1 MAATPAKFSLFK
13 RSNGFYYVVYD
24 QDDRRRWKSTG
35 AKTRSEALRA
45 LADLGTVLRPSHRT
59 LRYAQFVEEFMSYA
73 NVHNAARTVALF
85 RNVLNGFNRVV
96 KNTLIT
102 DITAVHID
110 RYKTIRL
117 REVKPVSV
125 NVELRMLK
133 SAFSTALRW
142 KMVKE
147 NPCKGVPFAHV
158 PEQLSVFLTPKDFE
172 KLIHVIAEI
181 WFRELVVFAV
191 LTGLRRAEIVNLRWV
206 DVDMERGVIHI
217 QSSPRFK
224 TKQGKQR
231 TIPLN
236 STALE
241 LLRAKRKRQ
250 AGEYVFTLDGNGRI
264 SCDWVSHLF
273 KRYVRKANLADDR
286 VHFHS
291 VRHSFASWLVQ
302 GGATLYEVQKLLGHS
317 SSKVTEI
324 YSHLQPEQ
332 MHATVN
338 RIVIS
343 MN

>member
-1 MAATPAKFSLFK
+1 MSVSSPRFSLYK
-13 RSNGFYYVVYD
+13 RSNRIYYIGYY
-24 QDDRRRWKSTG
+24 QNGRRRWKSTG
-35 AKTRSEALRA
+35 GTTRSEALKA
-45 LADLGTVLRPSHRT
+45 LSDFKGLIEPAHRT
-59 LRYAQFVEEFMSYA
+59 INYPQFQTEFMTYA
-73 NVHNAARTVALF
+73 GVHNAKRTVDLF
-85 RNVLNGFNRVV
+85 RNVLKGFKRVV
-96 KNTLIT
+96 RNSLIT

-110 RYKTIRL
+110 RYKTMRL
-117 REVKPVSV
+117 QEVKPVSV
-125 NVELRMLK
+125 NIELRMLK
-133 SAFSTALRW
+133 SAFGTALRW
-142 KMVKE
+142 KMIVE
-147 NPCKGVPFAHV
+147 NPCKGVPFAQL
-158 PEQLSVFLTPKDFE
+158 PEQSPIFLTPKDFE
-172 KLIHVIAEI
+172 KLIRKIPEI

-206 DVDMERGVIHI
+206 DVDMDRGVINI

-224 TKQGKQR
+224 TKQGKRR

-236 STALE
+236 STGHE
-241 LLRAKRKRQ
+241 LLRTKRERQ
-250 AGEYVFTLDGNGRI
+250 AGEYVFTLDGGRI
-264 SCDWVSHLF
+264 SGDWVSHLF
-273 KRYVRKANLADDR
+273 KRYVRKAELTDDR

-338 RIVIS
+338 RIVVS

>member
-1 MAATPAKFSLFK
+1 M
-13 RSNGFYYVVYD
+13 R
-24 QDDRRRWKSTG
+24 
-35 AKTRSEALRA
+35 LRA
-45 LADLGTVLRPSHRT
+45 
-59 LRYAQFVEEFMSYA
+59 
-73 NVHNAARTVALF
+73 
-85 RNVLNGFNRVV
+85 
-96 KNTLIT
+96 
-102 DITAVHID
+102 
-110 RYKTIRL
+110 
-117 REVKPVSV
+117 VKPVSV

-142 KMVKE
+142 KMIKE

-158 PEQLSVFLTPKDFE
+158 PEQLPIFLTPKDFE

-206 DVDMERGVIHI
+206 DVDMERRVIHI

-224 TKQGKQR
+224 TKQGKQH

-241 LLRAKRKRQ
+241 LLRAKRGRQ
-250 AGEYVFTLDGNGRI
+250 AGEYVFTLDGNVRI

-291 VRHSFASWLVQ
+291 GGIRSQVGWCREELRCTRCRNSW
-302 GGATLYEVQKLLGHS
+302 G
-317 SSKVTEI
+317 I
-324 YSHLQPEQ
+324 HLKRSLRFT
-332 MHATVN
+332 AICSLN
-338 RIVIS
+338 RCTTP
-343 MN
+343 

>member
-1 MAATPAKFSLFK
+1 MASLYK
-13 RSNGFYYVVYD
+13 RNGVWYVAVFVAG
-24 QDDRRRWKSTG
+24 RRIYRSTG
-35 AKTRSEALRA
+35 ATRKSEAYRFLTSFKNPPQKSKEICSLEDFAKKFLAYSAANHAKNSVRLFRQILNSFLKIGPNIG
-45 LADLGTVLRPSHRT
+45 LAD
-59 LRYAQFVEEFMSYA
+59 
-73 NVHNAARTVALF
+73 
-85 RNVLNGFNRVV
+85 
-96 KNTLIT
+96 IT
-102 DITAVHID
+102 PEHID

-117 REVKPVSV
+117 RHVKPVSV
-125 NVELRMLK
+125 NIELRMLK
-133 SAFSTALRW
+133 SAFGTALRW
-142 KMVKE
+142 KMIDE
-147 NPCKGVPFAHV
+147 NPCKGVPFAQL
-158 PEQLSVFLTPKDFE
+158 PEQSPIFLTPKDFE
-172 KLIHVIAEI
+172 KLVHKIPEI

-206 DVDMERGVIHI
+206 DVDMERGVIHV

-224 TKQGKQR
+224 TKQGKRR

-236 STALE
+236 SRAHE
-241 LLRAKRKRQ
+241 LLRTKRERQ
-250 AGEYVFTLDGNGRI
+250 AGEYVFTLDGGRI
-264 SCDWVSHLF
+264 SGDWVSHLF
-273 KRYVRKANLADDR
+273 KRYVRKADLADER

-338 RIVIS
+338 RIVVS